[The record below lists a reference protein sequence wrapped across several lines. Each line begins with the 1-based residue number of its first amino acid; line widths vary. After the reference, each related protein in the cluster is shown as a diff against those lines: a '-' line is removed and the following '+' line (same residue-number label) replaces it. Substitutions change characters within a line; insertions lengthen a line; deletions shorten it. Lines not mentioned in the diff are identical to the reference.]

1 MKIVPTLF
9 ALLALAPV
17 ALGQAITK
25 SERASF
31 DRAQVQGTEV
41 QINSISSFRGAVGN
55 QIMGFGL
62 VTGLAGTGD
71 SKRFLQTQKA
81 LINMLRA
88 NGMDLDPTQS
98 ESKNVALVTL
108 VGELPAFSTPG
119 ARLDVTVSTIG
130 DCTSLRGGTL
140 MFAPMKYPGKDET
153 YATVAGSI
161 SVGGFSASSGG
172 ASSSKGFVTVGKIPG
187 GAIIQRSVP
196 TQVVFDGK
204 MYIDLQDANAT
215 TALRIQEAINLE
227 YPEFHASAV
236 GAATIQVDLPTGMSA
251 NTAQA
256 RLGSLTVFADTEAK
270 VIIDEKTGTIV
281 IGGNV
286 KIAPCAVAKGSLS
299 VQILNDP
306 FVSQPA
312 PLSNGKTVK
321 VDAKTV
327 NTKEQTAEV
336 AVIRPNTTV
345 ADLAAIFQALH
356 LKADDII
363 NILRALHDQGALKAR
378 LVVQ

>member
-1 MKIVPTLF
+1 MKILPTLF
-9 ALLALAPV
+9 ALLSLAPL
-17 ALGQAITK
+17 ALGQNVSKAD
-25 SERASF
+25 RASF
-31 DRAQVQGTEV
+31 DRAQAQGTEV
-41 QINSISSFRGAVGN
+41 QISSIASFRGVVAN
-55 QIMGFGL
+55 QILGFGL
-62 VTGLAGTGD
+62 ITGLAGTGD
-71 SKRFLQTQKA
+71 TKRFLQTQKA
-81 LINMLRA
+81 TINMLRA
-88 NGMDLDPTQS
+88 AGLDVDPSQS

-108 VGELPAFSTPG
+108 VAELPPFSTPG
-119 ARLDVTVSTIG
+119 SRIDITVSTIG

-140 MFAPMKYPGKDET
+140 LFAPLRYPGKEET
-153 YATVAGSI
+153 YATAAGSI

-172 ASSSKGFVTVGKIPG
+172 AGASKGFVTVGKIPG
-187 GAIIQRSVP
+187 GAIVQRSVP
-196 TQVVFDGK
+196 TTIVFDGK
-204 MYIDLQDANAT
+204 MYIDLQEGNAL
-215 TALRIQEAINLE
+215 TARRIEETINHQF
-227 YPEFHASAV
+227 PEFHAAAI
-236 GAATIQVDLPTGMSA
+236 GAATIQVDLPTGMSS

-256 RLGSLTVFADTEAK
+256 KLGALNVFADTEAK

-299 VQILNDP
+299 VQITSDP
-306 FVSQPA
+306 FVSQPN
-312 PLSNGKTVK
+312 PLSGGKTV
-321 VDAKTV
+321 VGDAKTV
-327 NTKEQTAEV
+327 NVKEQTAEI